1 VTRESVR
8 WSLAAAF
15 VTAAHAA
22 IWLTFTRPSTAPESD
37 AGAPVITV
45 ELSPIVATLAPAPDD
60 SETAAEGSARSGP
73 SPGAATAET
82 RPDPTPRPTPP
93 PNPPPPAA
101 PPPPDPPPL
110 TPDTTAVSPDPPP
123 IVPAPAPEA
132 PPPPPQPEPAPPAE
146 AQATV
151 EPPALPPGAAPAPPP
166 SAPSA
171 VSAHVADVAAAP
183 APAPGSEKTVS
194 LPVLPRWRQELIG
207 QIERHKRYPAGAPGH
222 GGVVKVAFAIDEGG
236 GLISVR
242 IAASS
247 GSPVLDEAAI
257 DLIRR
262 AAPFPPPP
270 RGLGGSELNFV
281 APIHYLGAAG
291 R

>member
-1 VTRESVR
+1 MDGEPVPRGDLAAALDRTSNGDRERRVFVEADKSVAYGEVMALMNDLRAAGRLKIGLVGIEFGPPAVTREAVR

-15 VTAAHAA
+15 VTAA
-22 IWLTFTRPSTAPESD
+22 D
-37 AGAPVITV
+37 AGAR
-45 ELSPIVATLAPAPDD
+45 
-60 SETAAEGSARSGP
+60 G
-73 SPGAATAET
+73 
-82 RPDPTPRPTPP
+82 
-93 PNPPPPAA
+93 
-101 PPPPDPPPL
+101 
-110 TPDTTAVSPDPPP
+110 
-123 IVPAPAPEA
+123 

-183 APAPGSEKTVS
+183 ARAPGSEETVS
-194 LPVLPRWRQELIG
+194 PPVLRRWRQELIG
-207 QIERHKRYPAGAPGH
+207 QIERRKRYPAGAQGH
-222 GGVVKVAFAIDEGG
+222 GGVAKVAFAIDEGG
-236 GLISVR
+236 GLISIR

-257 DLIRR
+257 DLIR
-262 AAPFPPPP
+262 AAPFPPLP
-270 RGLGGSELNFV
+270 RGLGESELNFV
-281 APIHYLGAAG
+281 APIRYLGAAG